1 MQQPPG
7 MPGGPIGAAA
17 GESPVREIAGQAARE
32 RTWRPTSRPATSAAE
47 TIVEYVRDQLER
59 GELKPGDRLPPE
71 RALALHTGVSRSPVR
86 VGLRALATMGI
97 IQSRHGSGT
106 FVADG
111 PPTLESEPLHFLA
124 ALHGFTRDE
133 MFEARR
139 LLEVGVA
146 GLSARRANGEQV
158 AAIAEEVTSMF
169 ASLDS
174 PQDFL
179 RHDIRFHRAVAAA
192 SGNPILGSLVEML
205 SAVFYER
212 RRETVGRARDLRES
226 AEMHRRIYMAI
237 RQHDAASASD
247 AMNRHL
253 QLSYEAQMSEE
264 KSASRVAVEIAEAA
278 S

>member
-7 MPGGPIGAAA
+7 TPGGPLGAA
-17 GESPVREIAGQAARE
+17 GETPVRGMSGQSARD
-32 RTWRPTSRPATSAAE
+32 RAWRHTSRPATSAAE
-47 TIVEYVRDQLER
+47 TIVEYVREQLER

-71 RALALHTGVSRSPVR
+71 RSLALQTGVSRSSVR
-86 VGLRALATMGI
+86 VGLRALSTMGI

-111 PPTLESEPLHFLA
+111 PPTLETEPLHFLA

-139 LLEVGVA
+139 LLEVGVV
-146 GLSARRANGEQV
+146 GLSARRASGEQV

-205 SAVFYER
+205 SAVFYEN

-237 RQHDAASASD
+237 RQHDPAAASETMD
-247 AMNRHL
+247 RHL
-253 QLSYEAQMSEE
+253 QLSYEAQMIEE
-264 KSASRVAVEIAEAA
+264 KNAATAANVIAEAA

>member
-1 MQQPPG
+1 M
-7 MPGGPIGAAA
+7 
-17 GESPVREIAGQAARE
+17 AGQSARD
-32 RTWRPTSRPATSAAE
+32 RSWRPTSRPATSAAE

-71 RALALHTGVSRSPVR
+71 RSLALQTGVSRSSVR

-106 FVADG
+106 FIADG

-146 GLSARRANGEQV
+146 GLSARRASGEQI

-205 SAVFYER
+205 SAVFYEN

-237 RQHDAASASD
+237 RQHDPVAASD
-247 AMNRHL
+247 AMDRHL

-264 KSASRVAVEIAEAA
+264 KSEATAAEAVAEAA

>member
-7 MPGGPIGAAA
+7 TPGGPLGAA
-17 GESPVREIAGQAARE
+17 GETPVRGMSGQSARD
-32 RTWRPTSRPATSAAE
+32 RAWRHTSRPATSAAE
-47 TIVEYVRDQLER
+47 TIVEYVREQLER

-71 RALALHTGVSRSPVR
+71 RSLALQTGVSRSSVR
-86 VGLRALATMGI
+86 VGLRALSTMGI

-111 PPTLESEPLHFLA
+111 PPTLETEPLHFLA

-139 LLEVGVA
+139 LLEVGVV
-146 GLSARRANGEQV
+146 GLSARRASGEQV

-205 SAVFYER
+205 SAVFYEN

-237 RQHDAASASD
+237 RQHDPAAASETMD
-247 AMNRHL
+247 RHL
-253 QLSYEAQMSEE
+253 QLSYEAQMIEE
-264 KSASRVAVEIAEAA
+264 KNAATAAAVIAEAA

>member
-7 MPGGPIGAAA
+7 TPGGPLGAA
-17 GESPVREIAGQAARE
+17 GETPVRGMSGQSARD
-32 RTWRPTSRPATSAAE
+32 RAWRHTSRPATSAAE
-47 TIVEYVRDQLER
+47 TIVEYVREQLER

-71 RALALHTGVSRSPVR
+71 RSLALQTGVSRSSVR

-111 PPTLESEPLHFLA
+111 PPTLETEPLHFLA

-139 LLEVGVA
+139 LLEVGVV
-146 GLSARRANGEQV
+146 GLSARRASGEQV

-205 SAVFYER
+205 SAVFYEN

-237 RQHDAASASD
+237 RQHDPAAASETMD
-247 AMNRHL
+247 RHL
-253 QLSYEAQMSEE
+253 QLSYEAQMIEE
-264 KSASRVAVEIAEAA
+264 KNAATAAAVIAEAA

>member
-7 MPGGPIGAAA
+7 MSGGPHGAA
-17 GESPVREIAGQAARE
+17 GETAVRGMAGQPARD
-32 RTWRPTSRPATSAAE
+32 RSWRPTSRPATSAAE

-71 RALALHTGVSRSPVR
+71 RSLAIQTGVSRSSVR

-106 FVADG
+106 YIADG

-146 GLSARRANGEQV
+146 GLSARRASGEQV

-205 SAVFYER
+205 SAVFYEN

-237 RQHDAASASD
+237 RQHDPAAASD
-247 AMNRHL
+247 TMDRHL

-264 KSASRVAVEIAEAA
+264 KNAATAADVIAEAA

>member
-7 MPGGPIGAAA
+7 TPGGPLGAA
-17 GESPVREIAGQAARE
+17 GETPVRGMSGQSARD
-32 RTWRPTSRPATSAAE
+32 RAWRHTSRPATSAAE
-47 TIVEYVRDQLER
+47 TIVEYVREQLER

-71 RALALHTGVSRSPVR
+71 RSLALQTGVSRSSVR

-111 PPTLESEPLHFLA
+111 PPTLETEPLHFLA

-139 LLEVGVA
+139 LLEVGVV
-146 GLSARRANGEQV
+146 GLSARRASGEQV
-158 AAIAEEVTSMF
+158 ATIAEEVTSMF

-205 SAVFYER
+205 SAVFYEN

-237 RQHDAASASD
+237 RQHDPAAASD
-247 AMNRHL
+247 AMDRHL
-253 QLSYEAQMSEE
+253 QLSYEAQMIEE
-264 KSASRVAVEIAEAA
+264 KNAATAANVIAEAA

>member
-7 MPGGPIGAAA
+7 TPGGPLGAA
-17 GESPVREIAGQAARE
+17 GETPVRGMSGQSARD
-32 RTWRPTSRPATSAAE
+32 RAWRHTSRPATSAAE
-47 TIVEYVRDQLER
+47 TIVEYVREQLER

-71 RALALHTGVSRSPVR
+71 RSLALQTGVSRSSVR
-86 VGLRALATMGI
+86 VGLRALSTMGI

-111 PPTLESEPLHFLA
+111 PPTLETEPLHFLA

-139 LLEVGVA
+139 LLEVGVV
-146 GLSARRANGEQV
+146 GLSARRASGEQV

-205 SAVFYER
+205 SAVFYEN

-237 RQHDAASASD
+237 RQHDPAAASD
-247 AMNRHL
+247 AMDRHL
-253 QLSYEAQMSEE
+253 QLSYEAQMIEE
-264 KSASRVAVEIAEAA
+264 KNAATAANVIAEAA